1 MLALAGILVLG
12 IFAQWLA
19 WKVKLPAILPLILI
33 GLLIGPFSTFFTAS
47 GEKLFSGDNIFNGE
61 LLFSFVS
68 ISVGVI
74 LFEGGLT
81 LNLKEIRKVAGAVRN
96 ILTIGVLITWIGSTL
111 AAYYLFGLG
120 FKIAFLFGALV
131 IVSGPTVI
139 TPILKNTKP
148 TEKINTILKW
158 EGILIDPLGA
168 LIAVLTYEFV
178 VTSKSQNEYTLYA
191 LKEFVLTL
199 GVGLLIGFIAAFLT
213 YYLLKK
219 NRIPEYLMN
228 VVILAIVIMVFALSD
243 FITKESGLLSVT
255 IMGMI
260 MANLKIEQIKNILSF
275 KQDISLILISI
286 LFLLL
291 SSRIEMEDI
300 NRLGYNSIWLFLV
313 IILLIRP
320 LGIFLSTI
328 NSKLNIREKIFI
340 SWIGPKGIV
349 AAAVASL
356 FSIELLRSQER
367 TTDVFY
373 DAQLLLPL
381 VFLMIVGTVV
391 LQGSSAKLV
400 ATMLGVVRKEREGI
414 LFVGASETARKLA
427 KFLQDNGIYTLLADT
442 SQENLYEAR
451 KMELKVYHGN
461 ILQDNAKVE
470 LDLSSV
476 GRILAM
482 TPNSE
487 INVLA
492 LKKYEPE
499 FGANNIFRIISTRES
514 EIKDL
519 PKPSHLLF
527 GANANPLKIDAIFRS
542 NIKFSS
548 KVNTV
553 ESNFNDWISV
563 NGKRIIPLFV
573 KTATGKFK
581 IIGRDIP
588 EIGRDETL
596 IFIDY
601 RELT

>member
-19 WKVKLPAILPLILI
+19 WKVKLPAILPLIVI

-47 GEKLFSGDNIFNGE
+47 GEKLVSGDDIFNGE

-96 ILTIGVLITWIGSTL
+96 ILTIGVLITWFGSTL

-120 FKIAFLFGALV
+120 FKISFLFGALI

-148 TEKINTILKW
+148 TEKINAILKW

-178 VTSKSQNEYTLYA
+178 ISAKSQNEYTIYA

-243 FITKESGLLSVT
+243 FIMKESGLLSVT

-291 SSRIEMEDI
+291 SSRIELEDI

-313 IILLIRP
+313 IILVIRP

-328 NSKLNIREKIFI
+328 NSNLNIKEKLFI

-356 FSIELLRSQER
+356 FSIELLRSQE
-367 TTDVFY
+367 TTDIFK

-381 VFLMIVGTVV
+381 VFMMIVGTVV
-391 LQGSSAKLV
+391 IQGSSAKMV
-400 ATMLGVVRKEREGI
+400 AKLLGVVRKDREGV

-427 KFLQDNGIYTLLADT
+427 KFLKDNGIYILLADT

-451 KMELKVYHGN
+451 KMGLKVYHGN
-461 ILQDNAKVE
+461 ILRDNVKVE

-499 FGANNIFRIISTRES
+499 FGRNNVFRIISMRES

-542 NIKFSS
+542 DIKFSS

-553 ESNFNDWISV
+553 ESNFGDWISV
-563 NGKRIIPLFV
+563 NGNRIIPLFV
-573 KTATGKFK
+573 KTSTGKFK